1 MVSRVQA
8 GTTLKLAI
16 EVDPD
21 PVEPGETLELRARI
35 SNTSNSPTGTLIL
48 RMHYPDLL
56 YQFPVITGGATCP
69 GGQCGPTELLTWNLA
84 ALPAH
89 GSHTVSVATFVN
101 GDAPTGSL
109 IPFELELLENGGAT
123 AAAGHTVE
131 VETTRPLE
139 LTIDPVP
146 DPVAPGGQLVYD
158 LGFTNKGAAVATGA
172 ELRLPV
178 PAGTTFVSAT
188 GGGVV
193 SGGDV
198 VWNLGSIPASNGG
211 KRRATVMVDGGL
223 PDGALLVIDAASL
236 TATIN
241 AETRQSRATVVS
253 RVQAGATLKL
263 AIEVDPDPVEPGEM
277 LELRARISN
286 TSSSPTGTLTLQM
299 HYPDLLYQFPVIA
312 GGAVCPGGQC
322 GATELLTWN
331 LAALPAH
338 GSHTVSLATLVNGNA
353 PTGSLIPF
361 ELELLENG
369 GATAAAGHTVE
380 VETTR
385 PLELTIDPAPDP
397 VAPGGQLVYDLG
409 FTNKGAAVATAAEL
423 RLPLPAGTTF
433 VSATDGGTLSGGDV
447 VWALGTIPIST
458 GAKRR
463 ATVTVDGGLP
473 DGALLVVDAA
483 SVTATISAQTQQ
495 SRAMA
500 MTRVEAATT
509 LELALEVDP
518 DPVEPGQLLDLRA
531 RISNTSNS
539 ATGALTLRLHYPD
552 LLYQFPVATGG
563 AVCPGGQCGATELL
577 TWNLTALPAH
587 GSHTVSLGTFVNGN
601 APNGSLI
608 PFEFELFEDGAPA
621 GAAGHT
627 VEVRATSPLELSI
640 TATPDPVAPGAQVV
654 YELSYGNDGASP
666 ATSTVLRM
674 PMPAGTTLV
683 AIGSGTGELSQDGNE
698 IVWQLGAVA
707 AKGAGRERVT
717 VLVDNG
723 LADGSLLEIDAAS
736 FTGVVN
742 TVTHQA
748 RATNATRVHAGTIL
762 SLQVTATP
770 DPVQPLQELNVGITV
785 HNETGS
791 PTGTV
796 LVRLHWPEHMNQ
808 FPTVVGGAV
817 CPGGQCGASEILE
830 WNLGALGPNATVM
843 VSMQENVLNGVSNGT
858 LIPFQ
863 VDVLESGVV
872 IRRETET
879 VVVYPF
885 TDADGDGTSDLDDL
899 DDDNDGMPDAW
910 EILHCLNP
918 FSAADAAQDP
928 DEDGATN
935 LQEFQA
941 STDPF
946 CDGTPEE
953 CEGFVCNPF
962 ATLDIDADGSVL
974 PLTDGLLILRHLFG
988 FTGSTL
994 ITGAVGGACTR
1005 CTAGDIQ
1012 TYLGSIAAQLNVDG
1026 NGVTQPLTDGLLIL
1040 RYLFGFSG
1048 STLTTGAVGGGC
1060 TRCTSGDIVNYL
1072 AGLT

>member
-1 MVSRVQA
+1 MSATGGGVVSGGDVVWTLGSIPVSNGGKRRATVAVDGGLPDGALLVVDSASLTATINAQTQQSRATVVSRVQA

-35 SNTSNSPTGTLIL
+35 SNTSSSPTGTLTL

-109 IPFELELLENGGAT
+109 IPFELELIENGGAT

-131 VETTRPLE
+131 VETARPLE

-158 LGFTNKGAAVATGA
+158 LGFTNKGAAVATAA
-172 ELRLPV
+172 ELRLPL
-178 PAGTTFVSAT
+178 PAGITFVSAT
-188 GGGVV
+188 GGGIV

-211 KRRATVMVDGGL
+211 KRRATVMVGGGL
-223 PDGALLVIDAASL
+223 PDGALIIVDAASL
-236 TATIN
+236 TATVN
-241 AETRQSRATVVS
+241 AQTRQSRATVVS

-286 TSSSPTGTLTLQM
+286 TSSSPTGTLTLRM
-299 HYPDLLYQFPVIA
+299 HYPDLLYQFPVIT

-338 GSHTVSLATLVNGNA
+338 GSHTVSMATLVNGNA

-447 VWALGTIPIST
+447 VWNLGSIPIST

-563 AVCPGGQCGATELL
+563 AICPGR
-577 TWNLTALPAH
+577 
-587 GSHTVSLGTFVNGN
+587 TVRR
-601 APNGSLI
+601 
-608 PFEFELFEDGAPA
+608 DR
-621 GAAGHT
+621 AAGLEPDRAARARQPHRQPRH
-627 VEVRATSPLELSI
+627 VRQRQRAQRLAHPLRVRAVRGRCARRRRRPYRRGARHVAAGPLHHRDPRPGGARSSSGLRAQLRQRRRLAGDQRSVAHADARRYDAGRRRIRHRRAGPGRQRDRLAARNGGRQGRGQRTSHRAGRQRPRRRLAARRS
-640 TATPDPVAPGAQVV
+640 TRP
-654 YELSYGNDGASP
+654 ASP
-666 ATSTVLRM
+666 AS
-674 PMPAGTTLV
+674 
-683 AIGSGTGELSQDGNE
+683 
-698 IVWQLGAVA
+698 
-707 AKGAGRERVT
+707 
-717 VLVDNG
+717 
-723 LADGSLLEIDAAS
+723 
-736 FTGVVN
+736 
-742 TVTHQA
+742 
-748 RATNATRVHAGTIL
+748 
-762 SLQVTATP
+762 
-770 DPVQPLQELNVGITV
+770 
-785 HNETGS
+785 
-791 PTGTV
+791 
-796 LVRLHWPEHMNQ
+796 
-808 FPTVVGGAV
+808 
-817 CPGGQCGASEILE
+817 
-830 WNLGALGPNATVM
+830 
-843 VSMQENVLNGVSNGT
+843 
-858 LIPFQ
+858 
-863 VDVLESGVV
+863 
-872 IRRETET
+872 
-879 VVVYPF
+879 
-885 TDADGDGTSDLDDL
+885 
-899 DDDNDGMPDAW
+899 
-910 EILHCLNP
+910 
-918 FSAADAAQDP
+918 
-928 DEDGATN
+928 
-935 LQEFQA
+935 
-941 STDPF
+941 
-946 CDGTPEE
+946 
-953 CEGFVCNPF
+953 
-962 ATLDIDADGSVL
+962 
-974 PLTDGLLILRHLFG
+974 
-988 FTGSTL
+988 
-994 ITGAVGGACTR
+994 
-1005 CTAGDIQ
+1005 
-1012 TYLGSIAAQLNVDG
+1012 
-1026 NGVTQPLTDGLLIL
+1026 
-1040 RYLFGFSG
+1040 
-1048 STLTTGAVGGGC
+1048 
-1060 TRCTSGDIVNYL
+1060 
-1072 AGLT
+1072 

>member
-1 MVSRVQA
+1 M
-8 GTTLKLAI
+8 
-16 EVDPD
+16 
-21 PVEPGETLELRARI
+21 
-35 SNTSNSPTGTLIL
+35 
-48 RMHYPDLL
+48 
-56 YQFPVITGGATCP
+56 
-69 GGQCGPTELLTWNLA
+69 
-84 ALPAH
+84 
-89 GSHTVSVATFVN
+89 
-101 GDAPTGSL
+101 
-109 IPFELELLENGGAT
+109 
-123 AAAGHTVE
+123 
-131 VETTRPLE
+131 
-139 LTIDPVP
+139 
-146 DPVAPGGQLVYD
+146 
-158 LGFTNKGAAVATGA
+158 
-172 ELRLPV
+172 
-178 PAGTTFVSAT
+178 
-188 GGGVV
+188 
-193 SGGDV
+193 
-198 VWNLGSIPASNGG
+198 
-211 KRRATVMVDGGL
+211 
-223 PDGALLVIDAASL
+223 
-236 TATIN
+236 
-241 AETRQSRATVVS
+241 
-253 RVQAGATLKL
+253 
-263 AIEVDPDPVEPGEM
+263 
-277 LELRARISN
+277 
-286 TSSSPTGTLTLQM
+286 
-299 HYPDLLYQFPVIA
+299 
-312 GGAVCPGGQC
+312 
-322 GATELLTWN
+322 
-331 LAALPAH
+331 
-338 GSHTVSLATLVNGNA
+338 
-353 PTGSLIPF
+353 
-361 ELELLENG
+361 
-369 GATAAAGHTVE
+369 
-380 VETTR
+380 
-385 PLELTIDPAPDP
+385 
-397 VAPGGQLVYDLG
+397 APGGQLVYDLG

-563 AVCPGGQCGATELL
+563 AVCPGGQCLATELL

-683 AIGSGTGELSQDGNE
+683 GIESGTGELSQDGNE

-796 LVRLHWPEHMNQ
+796 LVRLHYPEHMNQ
-808 FPTVVGGAV
+808 FPTVVGGAL
-817 CPGGQCGASEILE
+817 CPGGQCTASEILE

-885 TDADGDGTSDLDDL
+885 TDGDGDGTSDLDDL

-935 LQEFQA
+935 LQEFLA
-941 STDPF
+941 GTDPF

-994 ITGAVGGACTR
+994 VTGAVGGACTR

-1012 TYLGSIAAQLNVDG
+1012 AYLGVDRRAAQRRRQRRDAAAHRWIVDPALPVRVQWLDADHG
-1026 NGVTQPLTDGLLIL
+1026 SGRRRLHTLHVRTTSSTTWRDSREVMDDKRAMLVHFLAALAYRTQKALRGAPAVVRRVRGRQPGPHSEVAGAAHGQRARLRADLLRGRGAELSRPL
-1040 RYLFGFSG
+1040 RSPR
-1048 STLTTGAVGGGC
+1048 STAEIHRFHGKLEALARPPARRNA
-1060 TRCTSGDIVNYL
+1060 RCARRRRSSCCRVRSPTP
-1072 AGLT
+1072 